1 MSEAKHILVVGAGI
15 AGSMLAY
22 WLGKGGFQVTVI
34 ERSPH
39 VSKYGQGIDLEGP
52 GRRVVDKMEGVI
64 EKIKAKVTVEQ
75 GFAVLD
81 DDAKPIAAIKG
92 GAASPTVRYKNW
104 LTLRARCHAV
114 YRDHAKRHVR
124 DLYQCS

>member
-1 MSEAKHILVVGAGI
+1 MAEARHILVVGAGI

-34 ERSPH
+34 ERSPN

-52 GRRVVDKMEGVI
+52 SRRVVEKMEGVLERI
-64 EKIKAKVTVEQ
+64 QAKTTVEQ

-92 GAASPTVRYKNW
+92 GAAF
-104 LTLRARCHAV
+104 LTLVHRHWLSLHARCNTL
-114 YRDHAKRHVR
+114 YRDHAKRYV
-124 DLYQCS
+124 